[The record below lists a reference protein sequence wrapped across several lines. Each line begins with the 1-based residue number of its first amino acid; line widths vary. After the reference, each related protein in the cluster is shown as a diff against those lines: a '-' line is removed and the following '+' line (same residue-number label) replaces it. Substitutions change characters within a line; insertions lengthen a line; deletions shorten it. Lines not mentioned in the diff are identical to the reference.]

1 MKKEKKMYKALIY
14 TMSVLISVYALSGIN
29 FNNFFKKNYQLEAK
43 VFIIIISFALG
54 YLLASFVINFLEYSK
69 IL

>member
-1 MKKEKKMYKALIY
+1 MYKALIY

>member
-1 MKKEKKMYKALIY
+1 MYKALIY
-14 TMSVLISVYALSGIN
+14 AISVLVSVYALSGIN
-29 FNNFFKKNYQLEAK
+29 FNNFFKKNHELEAK
-43 VFIIIISFALG
+43 ILIIILSFALG